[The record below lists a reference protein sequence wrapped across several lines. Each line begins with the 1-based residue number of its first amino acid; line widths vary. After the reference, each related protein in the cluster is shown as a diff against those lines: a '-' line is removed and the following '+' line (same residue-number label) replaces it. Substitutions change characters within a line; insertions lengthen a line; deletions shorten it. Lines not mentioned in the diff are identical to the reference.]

1 MPVPIDRSM
10 PPVMITNVVPSARM
24 PVTVAAVRIE
34 TRLLAVKKCE
44 LANEKNTTITMRLA
58 AARSCCSEPRRRAN
72 RGVPASIA
80 A

>member
-10 PPVMITNVVPSARM
+10 PPVMITKVVPSARM

-58 AARSCCSEPRRRAN
+58 AARNCWSEPRRRAN